1 MLCMQSVSL
10 QIFTGRRLLRRDGGK
25 LVLSQ
30 SNPLTLKRKTSKFA
44 QLVLIKSIEGL
55 LMEQLATVEEAAV
68 VQAAAAAVA
77 SSLVHHD
84 ELKQPNYT
92 TSSLLPSA
100 HHFQTFV
107 EAS

>member
-1 MLCMQSVSL
+1 
-10 QIFTGRRLLRRDGGK
+10 
-25 LVLSQ
+25 
-30 SNPLTLKRKTSKFA
+30 
-44 QLVLIKSIEGL
+44 
-55 LMEQLATVEEAAV
+55 MEQLATVEEAAV

-100 HHFQTFV
+100 HHFSTTSYLPDLLPIQAHDVMLQQHQHDTTNLFSTSSHAAIGQQML
-107 EAS
+107 EGLQPIRKEEM